1 MPFEPW
7 QASARSWGKPALAG
21 DIRLPGT
28 RATDIA
34 PLGLNTR
41 PQALSFSHG
50 SEAVAV
56 GYRMAPAKAGSTP
69 GELNFMLANS
79 VGQEVR
85 PVF

>member
-1 MPFEPW
+1 M
-7 QASARSWGKPALAG
+7 AG

-41 PQALSFSHG
+41 PQALSLSHG

-56 GYRMAPAKAGSTP
+56 GYRMAPAKAGSAP
-69 GELNFMLANS
+69 SGKDGRLAS
-79 VGQEVR
+79 QSCASAGGSR
-85 PVF
+85 SL

>member
-1 MPFEPW
+1 
-7 QASARSWGKPALAG
+7 LAG

-56 GYRMAPAKAGSTP
+56 GYRMAPAKAGSTA